1 MPKHTMFPDNSPT
14 DGSSELPV
22 HSRSLKQGDI
32 VEIEITDVSDS
43 GEGVGRVDDRV
54 VFVPDTVTG
63 DRIVARLV
71 SVKRQYSHGKLLEIL
86 TASPHRVRPS
96 CIVADKCGG
105 CQLQHIDYDYQLT
118 AKENQVIQALKRI
131 GKFENPPVAPIVGA
145 QGNFAYRN
153 KVTYPLGVSD
163 TGSVKAGYYRK
174 GTHQIVNL
182 NQCPVQDDRLNPLLA
197 EIKQDI
203 QDRGWQIYEPE
214 SKGAREPGA
223 RRTGLQII
231 VSKYEDAG
239 VTDRGVPKPK
249 LRNRPVV
256 TEITDVPDDRPKFR
270 HLLLRIGRRTG
281 EILLTLV
288 VTDLNIPDIEGQ
300 AQRWMQRYPH
310 LVGVCLNL
318 NDRPT
323 NNIFGTETR
332 CVAGR
337 DYICETFGN
346 LQFQLKGDTFFQIY
360 TEQAEA
366 VLDMII
372 DRAGF
377 TGTETLIDAYCG
389 IGTFTLPLSKRVK
402 RVMGIEVHSASVIQA
417 RANARLNGINNIE
430 FRTGEVEELLPALDM
445 QADVVLLDP
454 PRTGCDRAVL
464 DALTEMQ
471 PAQIIY
477 ISCKPATL
485 ARDLQVLCEQGNYQ
499 LTHVQPADFF
509 PQTAHV
515 ECVAFLKRAEVAPA
529 IDL

>member
-1 MPKHTMFPDNSPT
+1 MFPDNSPT
-14 DGSSELPV
+14 EVSSELPI
-22 HSRSLKQGDI
+22 HSQSLKQGNV
-32 VEIEITDVSDS
+32 VEIEITDISES
-43 GEGVGRVDDRV
+43 GEGVGRVGNQV

-63 DRIVARLV
+63 DVVTARLV
-71 SVKRQYSHGKLLEIL
+71 TVKRQYAHGKLLEIV
-86 TASPHRVRPS
+86 TSSPHRVRPS

-131 GKFENPPVAPIVGA
+131 GGFAEPPVAPIVGA

-153 KVTYPLGVSD
+153 KVTYPLGLSD
-163 TGSVKAGYYRK
+163 SGSVKAGYYRK

-203 QDRGWQIYEPE
+203 QDRGWQIYQPE
-214 SKGAREPGA
+214 SKGAREPGT
-223 RRTGLQII
+223 RRTGVQIV
-231 VSKYEDAG
+231 VSQYQDAG
-239 VTDRGVPKPK
+239 VTERGVPKPK
-249 LRNRPVV
+249 LRNRPMV
-256 TEITDVPDDRPKFR
+256 TEVTTIPDNSPKFR

-300 AQRWMQRYPH
+300 AQRWMQRYPN

-318 NDRPT
+318 NDRP
-323 NNIFGTETR
+323 NNTIFGAETR
-332 CVAGR
+332 CIAGR
-337 DYICETFGN
+337 EYICETFGN
-346 LQFQLKGDTFFQIY
+346 LQFQLKADTFFQIY

-366 VLDMII
+366 VLNLII

-389 IGTFTLPLSKRVK
+389 IGTFTLPLSKHVK
-402 RVMGIEVHSASVIQA
+402 RVVGIEVHSASVVQA

-430 FRTGEVEELLPALDM
+430 FRTGEVEELLPEMDI
-445 QADVVLLDP
+445 QADVILLDP

-464 DALTEMQ
+464 DALTAMQ

-485 ARDLQVLCEQGNYQ
+485 ARDLQILCEQGGYQ

-515 ECVAFLKRAEVAPA
+515 ECVAFLTRGELAPA
-529 IDL
+529 TID

>member
-1 MPKHTMFPDNSPT
+1 MFPDNSPA
-14 DGSSELPV
+14 DASSELPT
-22 HSRSLKQGDI
+22 HSQSLKQGEV
-32 VEIEITDVSDS
+32 VEIEITDISES
-43 GEGVGRVDDRV
+43 GEGVGRVGNQV

-63 DRIVARLV
+63 DVITARLV
-71 SVKRQYSHGKLLEIL
+71 TVKRQYAHGKLLEVV

-131 GKFENPPVAPIVGA
+131 GGFAEPPVAPILGA

-163 TGSVKAGYYRK
+163 TGNIKAGYYRK

-182 NQCPVQDDRLNPLLA
+182 NQCPVQDERLNPLLA

-203 QDRGWQIYEPE
+203 QDRGWQIYQPE

-223 RRTGLQII
+223 RRTGVQIV
-231 VSKYEDAG
+231 VSQYADPG
-239 VTDRGVPKPK
+239 VTDRGIPKPK
-249 LRNRPVV
+249 LRNRPMV
-256 TEITDVPDDRPKFR
+256 TEVTPVPDNSPKFR

-288 VTDLNIPDIEGQ
+288 VTDFNIPDLEGQ

-318 NDRPT
+318 NERPT

-332 CVAGR
+332 CIAGR
-337 DYICETFGN
+337 GYISETFGS
-346 LQFQLKGDTFFQIY
+346 LEFQLKADTFFQIY
-360 TEQAEA
+360 TEQAETI
-366 VLDMII
+366 LNLII

-402 RVMGIEVHSASVIQA
+402 RVVGIEVHNSSVVQA
-417 RANARLNGINNIE
+417 RANARLNGINNVE
-430 FRTGEVEELLPALDM
+430 FRTGEVEELLPQM
-445 QADVVLLDP
+445 EMTADVILLDP

-464 DALTEMQ
+464 DALTDMQ

-499 LTHVQPADFF
+499 LTLVQPADFF

-515 ECVAFLKRAEVAPA
+515 ECVAFLTRAEPVV
-529 IDL
+529 

>member
-1 MPKHTMFPDNSPT
+1 MFPDNSPA
-14 DGSSELPV
+14 DASSELPT
-22 HSRSLKQGDI
+22 HSQSLKQGEV
-32 VEIEITDVSDS
+32 VEIEITDVSES
-43 GEGVGRVDDRV
+43 GEGVGRVGNQV
-54 VFVPDTVTG
+54 VFIPDTVTG
-63 DRIVARLV
+63 DVITARLV
-71 SVKRQYSHGKLLEIL
+71 TVKRQYAHGKLLEIV

-131 GKFENPPVAPIVGA
+131 GGFAEPPVAPILGA

-163 TGSVKAGYYRK
+163 TGNVKAGYYRK

-182 NQCPVQDDRLNPLLA
+182 NQCPVQDERLNPLLA

-203 QDRGWQIYEPE
+203 QDRGWQIYQPE

-223 RRTGLQII
+223 RRTGVQIV
-231 VSKYEDAG
+231 VSQYADPG
-239 VTDRGVPKPK
+239 VTDRGIPKPK
-249 LRNRPVV
+249 LRNRPLV
-256 TEITDVPDDRPKFR
+256 TEITPVPDNSPKFR

-288 VTDLNIPDIEGQ
+288 VTDFNIPDLEGQ
-300 AQRWMQRYPH
+300 AQRWMQRYPN

-318 NDRPT
+318 NERPT

-332 CVAGR
+332 CIAGR
-337 DYICETFGN
+337 AFISETFGN
-346 LQFQLKGDTFFQIY
+346 LQFQLKADTFFQIY

-366 VLDMII
+366 ILNLII

-402 RVMGIEVHSASVIQA
+402 RVVGIEVHNSSVVQA
-417 RANARLNGINNIE
+417 RANARLNGINNVE
-430 FRTGEVEELLPALDM
+430 FRTGEVEEVLPAM
-445 QADVVLLDP
+445 EMSADVILLDP

-464 DALTEMQ
+464 DALTDMQ

-485 ARDLQVLCEQGNYQ
+485 ARDLQILCEQGNYQ

-515 ECVAFLKRAEVAPA
+515 ECVAFLTRAEPVV
-529 IDL
+529 

>member
-1 MPKHTMFPDNSPT
+1 MFPDNSPA
-14 DGSSELPV
+14 DASSELPT
-22 HSRSLKQGDI
+22 HSQSLKQGEV
-32 VEIEITDVSDS
+32 VEIEITDISES
-43 GEGVGRVDDRV
+43 GEGVGRVGNQV

-63 DRIVARLV
+63 DVITARLV
-71 SVKRQYSHGKLLEIL
+71 TVKRQYAHGKLLEIV

-131 GKFENPPVAPIVGA
+131 GGFAEPPVAPILGA

-163 TGSVKAGYYRK
+163 SGNIKAGYYRK

-182 NQCPVQDDRLNPLLA
+182 NQCPVQDERLNPLLA

-203 QDRGWQIYEPE
+203 QDRGWQIYQPE

-223 RRTGLQII
+223 RRTGVQIV
-231 VSKYEDAG
+231 VSQYADPG
-239 VTDRGVPKPK
+239 VTERGIPKPK
-249 LRNRPVV
+249 LRNRPMV
-256 TEITDVPDDRPKFR
+256 TEVTAVPDNSPKFR

-288 VTDLNIPDIEGQ
+288 VTDFNIPDIEGQ
-300 AQRWMQRYPH
+300 AQRWMQRYPN

-318 NDRPT
+318 NERPT

-337 DYICETFGN
+337 EYINETFGD
-346 LQFQLKGDTFFQIY
+346 LQFQLKADTFFQIY
-360 TEQAEA
+360 TEQAETI
-366 VLDMII
+366 LNLII

-402 RVMGIEVHSASVIQA
+402 RVVGLEVHNSSVVQA
-417 RANARLNGINNIE
+417 RANARLNGINNVE
-430 FRTGEVEELLPALDM
+430 FRTGEVEELLPAM
-445 QADVVLLDP
+445 EMSADVILLDP

-464 DALTEMQ
+464 DALTDMQ

-485 ARDLQVLCEQGNYQ
+485 SRDLQVLCEQGNYQ

-515 ECVAFLKRAEVAPA
+515 ECVAFLTRAEPV
-529 IDL
+529 I

>member
-1 MPKHTMFPDNSPT
+1 MFPDNSPA
-14 DGSSELPV
+14 DASSELPT
-22 HSRSLKQGDI
+22 HSQSLKQGEV
-32 VEIEITDVSDS
+32 VEIEITDISES
-43 GEGVGRVDDRV
+43 GEGVGRVGNQV

-63 DRIVARLV
+63 DVITARLV
-71 SVKRQYSHGKLLEIL
+71 TVKRQYAHGKLLEIV

-131 GKFENPPVAPIVGA
+131 GGFAEPPVAPILGA

-163 TGSVKAGYYRK
+163 TGNIKAGYYRK

-182 NQCPVQDDRLNPLLA
+182 NQCPVQDERLNPLLA

-203 QDRGWQIYEPE
+203 QDRGWQIYQPE

-223 RRTGLQII
+223 RRTGVQIV
-231 VSKYEDAG
+231 VSQYADPG
-239 VTDRGVPKPK
+239 VTDRGIPKPK
-249 LRNRPVV
+249 LRNRPMV
-256 TEITDVPDDRPKFR
+256 TSVTPVPDNSPKFR

-288 VTDLNIPDIEGQ
+288 VTDFNIPDIEGQ
-300 AQRWMQRYPH
+300 AQRWMQRYPN

-318 NDRPT
+318 NERPT

-337 DYICETFGN
+337 EYISETFGN
-346 LQFQLKGDTFFQIY
+346 LEFQLKADTFFQIY
-360 TEQAEA
+360 TEQAETI
-366 VLDMII
+366 LNLII

-402 RVMGIEVHSASVIQA
+402 RVVGIEVHSTSVVQA
-417 RANARLNGINNIE
+417 RANARLNGINNVE
-430 FRTGEVEELLPALDM
+430 FRTGEVEELLPQMEMA
-445 QADVVLLDP
+445 ADVILLDP

-464 DALTEMQ
+464 DALTAMQ

-515 ECVAFLKRAEVAPA
+515 ECVAFLTRAEPV
-529 IDL
+529 I

>member
-1 MPKHTMFPDNSPT
+1 MFPDNSAP
-14 DGSSELPV
+14 DVSSEQPV
-22 HSRSLKQGDI
+22 HQQFLKQGDI
-32 VEIEITDVSDS
+32 VEVEITDISES
-43 GEGVGRVDDRV
+43 GEGVGRVGDRV
-54 VFVPDTVTG
+54 VFIPDTVTG
-63 DRIVARLV
+63 DRVSARLV
-71 SVKRQYSHGKLLEIL
+71 NVKRQYSHGILLEIL

-131 GKFENPPVAPIVGA
+131 GKFAEPPVAPIVGA

-163 TGSVKAGYYRK
+163 SGNVKAGYYRK
-174 GTHQIVNL
+174 GTHQIVNI
-182 NQCPVQDDRLNPLLA
+182 NQCPVQDERLNPLLA

-203 QDRGWQIYEPE
+203 QDRGWQIYQPE
-214 SKGAREPGA
+214 SKGAREPGS
-223 RRTGLQII
+223 RRTGVQII
-231 VSKYEDAG
+231 VSQYEDAG
-239 VTDRGVPKPK
+239 VTDRGISKPK
-249 LRNRPVV
+249 LRNRPMVTNV
-256 TEITDVPDDRPKFR
+256 TEIHDDRPKFR

-300 AQRWMQRYPH
+300 AQRWMQRYPK

-318 NDRPT
+318 NEQPT
-323 NNIFGTETR
+323 NNIVGTETR
-332 CVAGR
+332 CIAGR
-337 DYICETFGN
+337 EYICETFGN
-346 LQFQLKGDTFFQIY
+346 LQFQLKADTFFQIY

-366 VLDMII
+366 VLNLII

-402 RVMGIEVHSASVIQA
+402 RVVGIEVHSASVVQA
-417 RANARLNGINNIE
+417 RSNARLNGINNVE
-430 FRTGEVEELLPALDM
+430 FRTGEVEELLPELEIV
-445 QADVVLLDP
+445 ADVVLLDP

-464 DALTEMQ
+464 DALTAMQ

-485 ARDLQVLCEQGNYQ
+485 ARDLQILCEQGNYQ

-515 ECVAFLKRAEVAPA
+515 ECVAFLTRSVASAPSPVALAAE
-529 IDL
+529 

>member
-1 MPKHTMFPDNSPT
+1 MFPDNSPSE
-14 DGSSELPV
+14 GSSELPV
-22 HSRSLKQGDI
+22 HNHSFKQGDV
-32 VEIEITDVSDS
+32 VEIEITDVNDS
-43 GEGVGRVDDRV
+43 GEGVGRVGDRV

-63 DRIVARLV
+63 DIVTARLV
-71 SVKRQYSHGKLLEIL
+71 SVKRQYAHGKLLEIL

-105 CQLQHIDYDYQLT
+105 CQLQHMDYDYQLT
-118 AKENQVIQALKRI
+118 AKENQVVQALKRI
-131 GKFENPPVAPIVGA
+131 GKFVEPPVAPIVGA

-163 TGSVKAGYYRK
+163 SNTVKAGYYRK
-174 GTHQIVNL
+174 GTHQIVNI

-203 QDRGWQIYEPE
+203 QDRGWRIYEPE
-214 SKGAREPGA
+214 SKGSREPGL
-223 RRTGLQII
+223 RRTGVQIV
-231 VSKYEDAG
+231 VSQYAEPG
-239 VTDRGVPKPK
+239 ITDRGIPKPK
-249 LRNRPVV
+249 LRNRSTV
-256 TEITDVPDDRPKFR
+256 TEVTTIPDDRPQFR

-300 AQRWMQRYPH
+300 AQRWMQRYPQ

-332 CVAGR
+332 CIAGR
-337 DYICETFGN
+337 EYICETFGN
-346 LQFQLKGDTFFQIY
+346 LQFQLKADTFFQIY

-366 VLDMII
+366 VLNLII
-372 DRAGF
+372 DRVGF
-377 TGTETLIDAYCG
+377 QGTETLVDAYCG
-389 IGTFTLPLSKRVK
+389 IGTFSLPLSKRVK
-402 RVMGIEVHSASVIQA
+402 RVVGIEVHSSSVIQA
-417 RANARLNGINNIE
+417 RVNARLNGINNVE
-430 FRTGEVEELLPALDM
+430 FRTGEVEELLPELDI

-464 DALTEMQ
+464 DALTAMQ
-471 PAQIIY
+471 PAQIVY

-485 ARDLQVLCEQGNYQ
+485 ARDLQILCEQGNYR

-515 ECVAFLKRAEVAPA
+515 ECVAFLTRG
-529 IDL
+529 

>member
-1 MPKHTMFPDNSPT
+1 MFPDNSAF
-14 DGSSELPV
+14 DVASEQPV
-22 HSRSLKQGDI
+22 HQQFLKQGDI
-32 VEIEITDVSDS
+32 VEVEITDISES
-43 GEGVGRVDDRV
+43 GEGVGRVGDRV
-54 VFVPDTVTG
+54 VFIPDTVTG
-63 DRIVARLV
+63 DRVSARLV
-71 SVKRQYSHGKLLEIL
+71 NVKRQYSHGILLGIL
-86 TASPHRVRPS
+86 TASSHRVRPS

-131 GKFENPPVAPIVGA
+131 GKFAEPPVAPIVGA

-163 TGSVKAGYYRK
+163 SGTIKAGYYRK
-174 GTHQIVNL
+174 GTHQIVNI
-182 NQCPVQDDRLNPLLA
+182 NQCPVQDERLNPLLA

-203 QDRGWQIYEPE
+203 QDRGWQIYQPE
-214 SKGAREPGA
+214 SKGAREPGS
-223 RRTGLQII
+223 RRTGVQII
-231 VSKYEDAG
+231 VSQYQDAG
-239 VTDRGVPKPK
+239 VTDRGISKPK
-249 LRNRPVV
+249 LRNRPMVTNV
-256 TEITDVPDDRPKFR
+256 TEIPDDRPKFR

-288 VTDLNIPDIEGQ
+288 VTDFNIPDIEGQ
-300 AQRWMQRYPH
+300 AQRWMQRYPQ

-318 NDRPT
+318 NEQPT
-323 NNIFGTETR
+323 NNIVGTETR
-332 CVAGR
+332 CIAGR
-337 DYICETFGN
+337 EYICETFGN
-346 LQFQLKGDTFFQIY
+346 LQFQLKADTFFQIY

-366 VLDMII
+366 VLNLII

-402 RVMGIEVHSASVIQA
+402 RVVGIEVHSASVVQA
-417 RANARLNGINNIE
+417 RSNARLNGINNVE
-430 FRTGEVEELLPALDM
+430 FRTGEVEELLPELEIV
-445 QADVVLLDP
+445 ADVVLLDP

-464 DALTEMQ
+464 DALTAMQ

-485 ARDLQVLCEQGNYQ
+485 ARDLQILCEQGNYQ

-515 ECVAFLKRAEVAPA
+515 ECVAFLTRSTTPDPSTTALVA
-529 IDL
+529 

>member
-1 MPKHTMFPDNSPT
+1 MFPDNSPA
-14 DGSSELPV
+14 DASSELPT
-22 HSRSLKQGDI
+22 HSQSLKQGEV
-32 VEIEITDVSDS
+32 VEIEITDVSES
-43 GEGVGRVDDRV
+43 GEGVGRVGNQV
-54 VFVPDTVTG
+54 VFIPDTVTG
-63 DRIVARLV
+63 DVITARLV
-71 SVKRQYSHGKLLEIL
+71 TVKRQYAHGKLLEIV

-131 GKFENPPVAPIVGA
+131 GGFAEPPVAPILGA

-163 TGSVKAGYYRK
+163 TGNIKAGYYRK

-203 QDRGWQIYEPE
+203 QDRGWQIYQPE

-223 RRTGLQII
+223 RRTGVQIV
-231 VSKYEDAG
+231 VSQYADPG
-239 VTDRGVPKPK
+239 VTDRGIPKPK
-249 LRNRPVV
+249 LRNRPLITEV
-256 TEITDVPDDRPKFR
+256 TPVPDNSPKFR

-288 VTDLNIPDIEGQ
+288 VTDFNIPDIEGQ
-300 AQRWMQRYPH
+300 AQRWMQRYPN

-318 NDRPT
+318 NERPT

-337 DYICETFGN
+337 EYISETFGN
-346 LQFQLKGDTFFQIY
+346 LQFQLKADTFFQIY

-366 VLDMII
+366 ILNLII

-402 RVMGIEVHSASVIQA
+402 RVVGIEVHSSSVVQA
-417 RANARLNGINNIE
+417 RANARLNGINNVE
-430 FRTGEVEELLPALDM
+430 FRTGEVEEVLPAM
-445 QADVVLLDP
+445 EMSADVILLDP

-464 DALTEMQ
+464 DALTDMQ

-515 ECVAFLKRAEVAPA
+515 ECVAFLTRAEPVV
-529 IDL
+529 

>member
-1 MPKHTMFPDNSPT
+1 MSSDNSPT
-14 DGSSELPV
+14 EVSSELPN
-22 HSRSLKQGDI
+22 SSQSLKQGNV
-32 VEIEITDVSDS
+32 VEIEITDISES
-43 GEGVGRVDDRV
+43 GEGVGRVGNQV

-63 DRIVARLV
+63 DVISARLV
-71 SVKRQYSHGKLLEIL
+71 TVKRQYAHGKLLEII
-86 TASPHRVRPS
+86 TPSPHRVRPS

-131 GKFENPPVAPIVGA
+131 GGFAEPPVAPIVGA

-163 TGSVKAGYYRK
+163 SGGIKAGYYRK

-203 QDRGWQIYEPE
+203 QDRGWQIYQPE

-223 RRTGLQII
+223 RRTGVQII
-231 VSKYEDAG
+231 VSQYEDTG
-239 VTDRGVPKPK
+239 TTNRGILKPK
-249 LRNRPVV
+249 LRNRPMV
-256 TEITDVPDDRPKFR
+256 TEVTTVPDNSPKFR

-288 VTDLNIPDIEGQ
+288 VTDFNIPDIEGQ
-300 AQRWMQRYPH
+300 AQRWMQRYPN

-318 NDRPT
+318 NDRP
-323 NNIFGTETR
+323 NNTIFGAETR
-332 CVAGR
+332 CIAGR
-337 DYICETFGN
+337 EYICETFGH
-346 LQFQLKGDTFFQIY
+346 LQFQLKADTFFQIY

-366 VLDMII
+366 VLDLII

-377 TGTETLIDAYCG
+377 KGTETLIDAYCG

-402 RVMGIEVHSASVIQA
+402 RVVGIEVHSSSVVQA

-430 FRTGEVEELLPALDM
+430 FRTGEVEELLPAMDI
-445 QADVVLLDP
+445 QADVILLDP

-464 DALTEMQ
+464 DALTTMQ

-485 ARDLQVLCEQGNYQ
+485 ARDLQILCEQGGYQ
-499 LTHVQPADFF
+499 LTYVQPADFF

-515 ECVAFLKRAEVAPA
+515 ECVAFLTRAEVASPS
-529 IDL
+529 IV

>member
-1 MPKHTMFPDNSPT
+1 LPKHTMFSDNSPPDLASEPT
-14 DGSSELPV
+14 SSD
-22 HSRSLKQGDI
+22 RSFRQGDI
-32 VEIEITDVSDS
+32 VEIEITDISES
-43 GEGVGRVDDRV
+43 GEGVGRVGDLV

-63 DRIVARLV
+63 DIITTRLV
-71 SVKRQYSHGKLLEIL
+71 TVKRQYSHGKLIEIL

-131 GKFENPPVAPIVGA
+131 GKFVEPPVAPIVGA

-182 NQCPVQDDRLNPLLA
+182 NQCPVQDERLNPLLA

-203 QDRGWQIYEPE
+203 QDRGWQIYQPE

-223 RRTGLQII
+223 RRTGVQIV
-231 VSKYEDAG
+231 VSQYEEPG
-239 VTDRGVPKPK
+239 VSDRGIPKPK
-249 LRNRPVV
+249 LRNRPTVTQI
-256 TEITDVPDDRPKFR
+256 TEIPDNRPQFR

-300 AQRWMQRYPH
+300 AQRWMQRYPQ

-318 NDRPT
+318 NEKPT

-337 DYICETFGN
+337 DYICEKFGN

-360 TEQAEA
+360 TEQAET
-366 VLDMII
+366 VLNMII
-372 DRAGF
+372 DRVGF
-377 TGTETLIDAYCG
+377 NGTETLIDAYCG
-389 IGTFTLPLSKRVK
+389 IGTFSLPLSKRVK
-402 RVMGIEVHSASVIQA
+402 RVIGIEVHGASVVQA
-417 RANARLNGINNIE
+417 RANARLNGINNVE
-430 FRTGEVEELLPALDM
+430 FRTGEVEELFPQLDVR
-445 QADVVLLDP
+445 ADIILLDP

-464 DALTEMQ
+464 DALTDMQ
-471 PAQIIY
+471 PAQIVY

-485 ARDLQVLCEQGNYQ
+485 ARDLQILCEQGNYQ

-515 ECVAFLKRAEVAPA
+515 ECVAFLTRAESTPTQAS
-529 IDL
+529 